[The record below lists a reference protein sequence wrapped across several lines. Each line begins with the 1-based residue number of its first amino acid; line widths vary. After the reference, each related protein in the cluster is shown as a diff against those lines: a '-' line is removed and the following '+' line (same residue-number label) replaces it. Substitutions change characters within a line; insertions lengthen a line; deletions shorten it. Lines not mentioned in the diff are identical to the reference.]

1 MFLEIKRHRWVENQ
15 KEARRLLAQAV
26 EEAPQ
31 VGAAIDAMGAVIATL
46 ELNLNDSRLPVNS
59 NDTPPTQN
67 NTRGDDDNSNAGA
80 AAAVSF
86 SAIRM
91 HDAPKKK
98 VDISIKSEQDS
109 KVSPKKAHSSLLT
122 PQKSPIKIYEDPQK
136 DKTPAKPKEMPV
148 EDQVGRT
155 SDQEDIRKAL
165 HIRDHAK
172 NWYLRQKQ
180 SELDAT
186 QVPFS
191 AGSPRAS
198 STYVEQGRPDS
209 PSSRS
214 LQSPRSPKSQILYR
228 TVRMQGILF
237 NFCFKTLFKKVK
249 FL

>member
-1 MFLEIKRHRWVENQ
+1 M
-15 KEARRLLAQAV
+15 

-31 VGAAIDAMGAVIATL
+31 VGAVIDAMGQVIATL
-46 ELNLNDSRLPVNS
+46 ELSINDSRLPVNS

-67 NTRGDDDNSNAGA
+67 NTGDDDDNSNGA
-80 AAAVSF
+80 AAAYESSVVY
-86 SAIRM
+86 M
-91 HDAPKKK
+91 PDAPKKK
-98 VDISIKSEQDS
+98 VDISINTKQKDS
-109 KVSPKKAHSSLLT
+109 KISPKKAYGSLLT

-136 DKTPAKPKEMPV
+136 DKTPAKSKEMLAD
-148 EDQVGRT
+148 EQVGRT
-155 SDQEDIRKAL
+155 PDQEDIRKAL

-172 NWYLRQKQ
+172 NWGLRQKE

-209 PSSRS
+209 PSMRS

-228 TVRMQGILF
+228 TVRLQGILF
-237 NFCFKTLFKKVK
+237 NLCFKTFFKR
-249 FL
+249 

>member
-1 MFLEIKRHRWVENQ
+1 MFLEIKRYRWVENQ

-46 ELNLNDSRLPVNS
+46 ELNMNNSRLPVNS

-86 SAIRM
+86 SAVRM
-91 HDAPKKK
+91 HDSPKKK
-98 VDISIKSEQDS
+98 VDISIKSEQKDS
-109 KVSPKKAHSSLLT
+109 MVSPKKDSGFSSLLT
-122 PQKSPIKIYEDPQK
+122 PNK
-136 DKTPAKPKEMPV
+136 DDSRKYKTPAKPREMPV
-148 EDQVGRT
+148 EDQVTRT
-155 SDQEDIRKAL
+155 PQQEDIRKAL
-165 HIRDHAK
+165 HIRDHTK
-172 NWYLRQKQ
+172 NWCLRQKQ

-209 PSSRS
+209 PSTRS

-228 TVRMQGILF
+228 TVRMQGIF
-237 NFCFKTLFKKVK
+237 T
-249 FL
+249 

>member
-1 MFLEIKRHRWVENQ
+1 MFLEIKRYRWVENQ

-46 ELNLNDSRLPVNS
+46 ELNLNDSRLPINS
-59 NDTPPTQN
+59 NDTPPAQD
-67 NTRGDDDNSNAGA
+67 NTGDDDDNSNAGA
-80 AAAVSF
+80 AAAHTSSVVY
-86 SAIRM
+86 M
-91 HDAPKKK
+91 PDAPKKK
-98 VDISIKSEQDS
+98 VDISINTEQKDS
-109 KVSPKKAHSSLLT
+109 TISPKKDYGSLFT
-122 PQKSPIKIYEDPQK
+122 PKKSPHQDDSQK
-136 DKTPAKPKEMPV
+136 FKTPAKPKEMPV
-148 EDQVGRT
+148 DEQVGRT

-172 NWYLRQKQ
+172 NWGLRQKE

-198 STYVEQGRPDS
+198 STYMEQGRPDS
-209 PSSRS
+209 PSSKS

-237 NFCFKTLFKKVK
+237 NFCFKTF
-249 FL
+249 F